1 MPCKVQIRIQKHFDR
16 LLKYGIL
23 WPFQSSWNTPLLPVQ
38 KPGAEDFRP
47 VQDQWAVNSAT
58 VTLYFIIPNP
68 YMLLGLVP
76 AEAKFFTCLDLPP
89 LEPFHKPTCLDLKDA
104 FFCICLAPQS
114 QPIFAFQWENPNTGE
129 KRQLT
134 WTWLP
139 QGFKKSP
146 TIFGTSLASN
156 LKALADQ
163 HSCTCLYYIDDL
175 LLAGPT
181 REDCMEGTHLLLFL
195 LWEAG
200 CKVFRKKVQIC
211 QNSVKYL
218 SFHLSQDQCR
228 LVPERKQAV
237 CSIPAPKTFW
247 QIRVFG
253 SCRFMLNLDL

>member
-114 QPIFAFQWENPNTGE
+114 QPIFAFQWEKSQHWGE
-129 KRQLT
+129 ET
-134 WTWLP
+134 
-139 QGFKKSP
+139 
-146 TIFGTSLASN
+146 A
-156 LKALADQ
+156 
-163 HSCTCLYYIDDL
+163 
-175 LLAGPT
+175 
-181 REDCMEGTHLLLFL
+181 
-195 LWEAG
+195 
-200 CKVFRKKVQIC
+200 
-211 QNSVKYL
+211 
-218 SFHLSQDQCR
+218 
-228 LVPERKQAV
+228 
-237 CSIPAPKTFW
+237 
-247 QIRVFG
+247 
-253 SCRFMLNLDL
+253 NLDLVATRFQKIAHYFWNFLSIQPESLSRPAQLHMPLLYR